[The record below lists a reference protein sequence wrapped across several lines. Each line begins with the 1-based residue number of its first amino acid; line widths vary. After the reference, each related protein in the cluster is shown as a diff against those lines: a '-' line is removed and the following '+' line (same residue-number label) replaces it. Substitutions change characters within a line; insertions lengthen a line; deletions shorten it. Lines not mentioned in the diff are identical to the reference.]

1 VKKQNFL
8 SEDDFSMLFRFNEQ
22 LEDCDA
28 DGYTASKEDVKR
40 MAELGVIQSHG
51 FGRYSVTAFGSWLI
65 ETEFE
70 QNAELPIKTAAEY
83 NARLVSQQPAGQDS
97 EL

>member
-1 VKKQNFL
+1 MSKQNFL
-8 SEDDFSMLFRFNEQ
+8 SDDDFAMLFRFNEQ

-40 MAELGVIQSHG
+40 MTELGVIQSHG

-65 ETEFE
+65 ETEFC
-70 QNAELPIKTAAEY
+70 QNPSLPLKTVAEH
-83 NARLVSQQPAGQDS
+83 NARLVNQHAGQDKQP
-97 EL
+97 